1 MPDDRAEWA
10 SAGRGASASANGGW
24 GRRPEKLDSSV
35 LLGQQIGEQPGSRE
49 VLPDQQAFDGAT
61 VSHLLTR
68 CGFSD
73 C

>member
-10 SAGRGASASANGGW
+10 SAGRGASASAVDGAAGLKS
-24 GRRPEKLDSSV
+24 RLISFRA
-35 LLGQQIGEQPGSRE
+35 QIGEQPGSRE

-61 VSHLLTR
+61 VSAFADWV
-68 CGFSD
+68 GFPD

>member
-10 SAGRGASASANGGW
+10 SAGRGASASANDGAAGLKS
-24 GRRPEKLDSSV
+24 RLISFF
-35 LLGQQIGEQPGSRE
+35 LGQQIGEQPGSRE

-61 VSHLLTR
+61 VSAFADWV
-68 CGFSD
+68 GFPD